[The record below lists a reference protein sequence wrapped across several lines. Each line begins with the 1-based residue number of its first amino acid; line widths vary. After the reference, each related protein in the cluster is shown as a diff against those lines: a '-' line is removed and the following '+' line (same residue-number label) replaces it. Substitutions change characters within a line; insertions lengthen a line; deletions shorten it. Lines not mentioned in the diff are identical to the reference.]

1 MGNEKANSYWESLL
15 PPDSD
20 RSHIE
25 EFIRAKYQEK
35 KWVSEDA
42 ELINMISERHSN
54 CDKATEGG
62 ARIPRRARKYS
73 LEEEILNTNMSQ
85 IASTTRLRWASVD
98 MSHMTDKLIIESPP
112 NDNSLEKQPSIT
124 SDTAT
129 DLFSLLYAPEVLNAP
144 PLFPPSF
151 TTYDEIDISEAN
163 TDQHIYDSAVHKIIV
178 HMYISHL
185 LVSED

>member
-25 EFIRAKYQEK
+25 EFIRA
-35 KWVSEDA
+35 
-42 ELINMISERHSN
+42 NERHSN

-129 DLFSLLYAPEVLNAP
+129 DLFSLLYAPEVKQDRVVVPASRWATFECKNTV
-144 PLFPPSF
+144 SF
-151 TTYDEIDISEAN
+151 KN
-163 TDQHIYDSAVHKIIV
+163 
-178 HMYISHL
+178 
-185 LVSED
+185 

>member
-1 MGNEKANSYWESLL
+1 MFMPYCLAMGNEKANSYWESLL

-112 NDNSLEKQPSIT
+112 NDNSLEKQPSIYLHPAGLHL
-124 SDTAT
+124 S
-129 DLFSLLYAPEVLNAP
+129 
-144 PLFPPSF
+144 
-151 TTYDEIDISEAN
+151 EIMPQRRNSW
-163 TDQHIYDSAVHKIIV
+163 S
-178 HMYISHL
+178 
-185 LVSED
+185 